1 MKTIH
6 GPSVYS
12 FDGPAGLD
20 LPEPTRAGQRR
31 KADSPFDPPAAPTVI
46 QTKVIVADTDVHFA
60 RQLAQSLKPAGYDVA
75 LALDG
80 LDILTQ
86 VSPYILGEQPEPA
99 PHLILA
105 GAVLPGV
112 TGLSILAGVRA
123 GVWRPSVI
131 LITSPKERAS
141 QHEAAWLGAS
151 DTLEKPFS
159 EARLLETVSRV
170 QPAWTRVD

>member
-6 GPSVYS
+6 GRSASS
-12 FDGPAGLD
+12 FDEAGD
-20 LPEPTRAGQRR
+20 LEAAEPTRTLRR
-31 KADSPFDPPAAPTVI
+31 RVESPFDRLPAPTVV
-46 QTKVIVADTDVHFA
+46 QTRLILADPDVHFA
-60 RQLAQSLKPAGYDVA
+60 RQVARSLKVAGYDVA

-86 VSPYILGEQPEPA
+86 VSRYILGEQPEPA

-105 GAVLPGV
+105 GATLPGV
-112 TGLSILAGVRA
+112 TGLSILAGARA

-131 LITSPKERAS
+131 LITSAKERAS
-141 QHEAAWLGAS
+141 QQEAAWLGAS
-151 DTLEKPFS
+151 AILQKPFS
-159 EARLLETVSRV
+159 EAELVNTVATV